1 MHPDMCE
8 NHFQNKN
15 PVRICQFQPS
25 VQSAGLRLCVLV
37 SVTLL
42 GSRAAGTCASL
53 TAKLGSTPPSFS
65 PFVIWTGRL
74 AGPRRLAFTPIRAV
88 RRRAPRGKQARVSV
102 RTSAE
107 PLHQSHRCSSWHLG
121 RLRWGG
127 TGGLCG
133 VSGAAEGQTEPQSL
147 LEGFLCGTQN
157 IVCAGKGHE
166 DGNTAQS

>member
-88 RRRAPRGKQARVSV
+88 RRRAPRGK
-102 RTSAE
+102 TSKSQCENFSRASSPVPQMFLLAPRQVAMGRHRG
-107 PLHQSHRCSSWHLG
+107 PLWGL
-121 RLRWGG
+121 WGG
-127 TGGLCG
+127 RGPNRA
-133 VSGAAEGQTEPQSL
+133 SESA
-147 LEGFLCGTQN
+147 
-157 IVCAGKGHE
+157 
-166 DGNTAQS
+166 